1 MGQGTSGAI
10 DHTSAAQR
18 EQWLADHGLTADPT
32 TLLGGR
38 EVLRN
43 RLALA
48 FDAGWDAARERYQSQ
63 HELVRVTAARVIIE
77 VVR

>member
-1 MGQGTSGAI
+1 MDKGTNGAL
-10 DHTSAAQR
+10 DHTSTTAR
-18 EQWLADHGLTADPT
+18 ELWLSDHGLTADPT
-32 TLLGGR
+32 TLLGDCK
-38 EVLRN
+38 VLRN